1 MLIMRSLHA
10 THRVWT
16 NAAAQKCAELEAQS
30 ADPVEIFNVVGGS
43 NTKRM
48 YDEGDLDA
56 GVISCGQ
63 GVGLMHDIPSMQEL
77 FDRMMDEAE
86 AVVNRFATA

>member
-1 MLIMRSLHA
+1 MISIVSSSEA
-10 THRVWT
+10 WT
-16 NAAAQKCAELEAQS
+16 KAAAQKCAGLEAKS
-30 ADPVEIFNVVGGS
+30 ADPAEIFNVVGGA

-56 GVISCGQ
+56 GVLSCGQ

-77 FDRMMDEAE
+77 FDRMMGEAE
-86 AVVNRFATA
+86 GVVNRFATA